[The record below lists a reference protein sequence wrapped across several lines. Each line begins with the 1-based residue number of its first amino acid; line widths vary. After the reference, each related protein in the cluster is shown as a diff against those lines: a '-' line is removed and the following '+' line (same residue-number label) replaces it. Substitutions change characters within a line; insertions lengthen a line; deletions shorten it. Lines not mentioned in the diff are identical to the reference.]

1 MQTPSLKLSIP
12 LWANTLFNE
21 VVYRQAAEQALDNWS
36 IKVTN
41 LDIAS
46 RSENVVYK
54 VTNQNGERFALRIHR
69 PGYNRLEEL
78 ESEVVWAEALR
89 KAGVYV
95 PAHIETKDHQFYT
108 RVELGDN
115 KTPHQVGLIEWLDG
129 DSLETLVSKAS
140 KEIIENS
147 FFKLGELM
155 GQVHNQTS
163 NWTPPRGFTRRSW
176 DADGL
181 MGTQP
186 LWGKFWE
193 TTELSNEQ
201 RRVLKSARSHVYK
214 QLIELDQTKDNFGLI
229 HADLHARNVLVQGDK
244 LQIIDFDDCG
254 YSWHSYEIAVAETDA
269 LSSLDPKVITI
280 QEIRN
285 ALIEGYRSARL
296 LNSQIVKEL
305 NTLTMV
311 RTLILL
317 GWANDRRE
325 LMGKEF
331 FTSYIDHLMPAVDS
345 YLKES

>member
-1 MQTPSLKLSIP
+1 LKLST
-12 LWANTLFNE
+12 LQWTNTLFDE
-21 VVYRQAAEQALDNWS
+21 AVYQRAAEQALNNWA
-36 IKVTN
+36 IKVAN
-41 LDIAS
+41 LDLAS

-54 VTNQNGERFALRIHR
+54 VTNQSGENFALRIHR

-78 ESEVVWAEALR
+78 ESEVIWAEALR
-89 KAGVYV
+89 NAGVYV
-95 PAHIETKDHQFYT
+95 PTHIETKENLFYAL
-108 RVELGDN
+108 VELGDK
-115 KTPHQVGLIEWLDG
+115 KTPHQVCLIEWLEG
-129 DSLETLVSKAS
+129 ESLENLVRKAR
-140 KEIIENS
+140 KETIEDS

-155 GQVHNQTS
+155 AQVHNQTS
-163 NWTPPRGFTRRSW
+163 NWTPPSSFTRRSW

-181 MGTQP
+181 MGSEP

-193 TTELSNEQ
+193 TAELSNEQ
-201 RRVLKSARSHVYK
+201 RKMLKSAQSHIHH
-214 QLIELDQTKDNFGLI
+214 QLIELGQTKDNFGLI

-254 YSWHSYEIAVAETDA
+254 YSWHGYEIAVAETDA
-269 LSSLDPKVITI
+269 LSSLDPKVVNI

-285 ALIEGYRSARL
+285 ALIEGYRSARP
-296 LNSQIVKEL
+296 LNSQIEKEL

>member
-193 TTELSNEQ
+193 TTELNNEQ
-201 RRVLKSARSHVYK
+201 RKILKSVRSHVYN
-214 QLIELDQTKDNFGLI
+214 QLVELDQTKDNFGLI

-254 YSWHSYEIAVAETDA
+254 YSWHGYEIAVAETDA

-285 ALIEGYRSARL
+285 ALIEGYRSTRH
-296 LNSQIVKEL
+296 LNSQIEKEL
-305 NTLTMV
+305 NIFTMV
-311 RTLILL
+311 RTLIQL

-325 LMGKEF
+325 LMDRNF
-331 FTSYIDHLMPAVDS
+331 FTSYIDHLMPSVDF

>member
-1 MQTPSLKLSIP
+1 MIRL
-12 LWANTLFNE
+12 
-21 VVYRQAAEQALDNWS
+21 VVQ
-36 IKVTN
+36 
-41 LDIAS
+41 
-46 RSENVVYK
+46 
-54 VTNQNGERFALRIHR
+54 NQVN
-69 PGYNRLEEL
+69 N
-78 ESEVVWAEALR
+78 
-89 KAGVYV
+89 
-95 PAHIETKDHQFYT
+95 Q
-108 RVELGDN
+108 
-115 KTPHQVGLIEWLDG
+115 
-129 DSLETLVSKAS
+129 LV
-140 KEIIENS
+140 
-147 FFKLGELM
+147 
-155 GQVHNQTS
+155 
-163 NWTPPRGFTRRSW
+163 
-176 DADGL
+176 
-181 MGTQP
+181 
-186 LWGKFWE
+186 
-193 TTELSNEQ
+193 
-201 RRVLKSARSHVYK
+201 
-214 QLIELDQTKDNFGLI
+214 ELDQTKDNFGLI

-254 YSWHSYEIAVAETDA
+254 YSWHGYEIAVAETDA